1 MKRCSSP
8 PWSRSE
14 PGQSGTLRQRQ
25 RCAQGDSGRQVPLK
39 KDQDDFVYPF
49 FCLSRIDF
57 DGYIARQEPQ
67 AGRRHRWEEQ
77 AGLQCKRSQ
86 TQTSRR
92 LNGRW
97 LTSEN
102 VLLQLK
108 KQLVPGWNWVIS
120 MMTVWWWMIMDDD
133 NWVELHNYDIGDHF
147 KDHSPILSMMLF
159 DDMCRAHFCKSFL
172 PMHCNDECVIWWY
185 DDSVIMVNTRIEY
198 DMMKMINT

>member
-1 MKRCSSP
+1 MIMAVCTGGQWSPSSAEKVH
-8 PWSRSE
+8 WGSRWFCIS
-14 PGQSGTLRQRQ
+14 
-25 RCAQGDSGRQVPLK
+25 
-39 KDQDDFVYPF
+39 F

-120 MMTVWWWMIMDDD
+120 MITVWWWMIMDDD